1 MIERIIGVFKLDPQT
16 FEEVEHDPTATSQ
29 AAKVVAIVALIGAVG
44 SGLGATFSDG
54 SVVMSFVTQFISTF
68 AGWIIW
74 SALTFVVGTNLFDGK
89 ADVGEMLRVIGFAF
103 APQMLGI
110 IPCLGTLVGAI
121 WSLIAGFIAVRQG
134 LDLDNVKTAF
144 TIGIGFIGYIVLASI
159 LGIFLGG
166 AQMILG

>member
-1 MIERIIGVFKLDPQT
+1 MAFI
-16 FEEVEHDPTATSQ
+16 
-29 AAKVVAIVALIGAVG
+29 
-44 SGLGATFSDG
+44 
-54 SVVMSFVTQFISTF
+54 TQFISTF

-110 IPCLGTLVGAI
+110 IPCLGTVVGGI

-134 LDLDNVKTAF
+134 LDLDNVKTAL
-144 TIGIGFIGYIVLASI
+144 TIGVGFIGYIVLASI

-166 AQMILG
+166 AQMIFG

>member
-1 MIERIIGVFKLDPQT
+1 MIERIIGVFKLDPKT
-16 FEEVEHDPTATSQ
+16 FEDVEHDPTATGQ
-29 AAKVVAIVALIGAVG
+29 AARVVAIVAFIGAVG
-44 SGLGATFSDG
+44 SGFGATFSD
-54 SVVMSFVTQFISTF
+54 SSIIMAFITQFISTF

-110 IPCLGTLVGAI
+110 IPCLGTVVGGI

-134 LDLDNVKTAF
+134 LDLDNVKTAL
-144 TIGIGFIGYIVLASI
+144 TIGVGFIGYVVLASI

-166 AQMILG
+166 AQMIFG